1 MKKSLIFALT
11 ALLAVSF
18 TFFGCPSNP
27 SDNPDS
33 GTETP
38 DTPDTPDTPS
48 VGINEELTFKCV
60 KQDWGASGSLQ
71 IDLPEE
77 ITVAKDDIVVINGT
91 FEIETP
97 SKGTIVQLYPQDCI
111 GWQAPD
117 FSWIADYSNGLAG
130 VKKTIENYEWTI
142 TEKSAGTWSKI
153 QWVLGW
159 ENKDENAD
167 ATCTV
172 KLTNVTITKK

>member
-27 SDNPDS
+27 SNGGGSDS
-33 GTETP
+33 EKEN
-38 DTPDTPDTPS
+38 PDTPDTPS

-60 KQDWGASGSLQ
+60 KQSWGASGSLQ

-77 ITVAKDDIVVINGT
+77 ITVAEGDIVVINGT
-91 FEIETP
+91 FEFDTP
-97 SKGTIVQLYPQDCI
+97 STGTIVQLYPQDTV
-111 GWQAPD
+111 GYKAPD
-117 FSWIADYSNGLAG
+117 WNWIADFDNGLAG
-130 VKKTIENYEWTI
+130 VKKTIENYEWSI
-142 TEKSAGTWSKI
+142 AKESAGTWSKI

-167 ATCTV
+167 ATCIV

>member
-27 SDNPDS
+27 SDTGDD
-33 GTETP
+33 TEKEN
-38 DTPDTPDTPS
+38 PDTPDTPS
-48 VGINEELTFKCV
+48 VEINEELTFKCV
-60 KQDWGASGSLQ
+60 KQTWGASGSLQ

-77 ITVAKDDIVVINGT
+77 ITVAEGDIVVINGT
-91 FEIETP
+91 FEIGTP
-97 SKGTIVQLYPQDCI
+97 STGTVVQLYPQDCI
-111 GWQAPD
+111 GWEAPNYN
-117 FSWIADYSNGLAG
+117 WIADYKTGLAG
-130 VKKTIENYEWTI
+130 AKKTMENYEWKI
-142 TEKSAGTWSKI
+142 EANSAGTWSKI
-153 QWVLGW
+153 QWVLGG
-159 ENKDENAD
+159 EDKEENAD